1 MVSSSAFHIKKAANS
16 IFLGRALT
24 LVLLS
29 VPDSGSLLRKI
40 KRPRLR
46 TAFNTLLVGVQ
57 VDEADDEGKG
67 DSA

>member
-1 MVSSSAFHIKKAANS
+1 MVSSSAFNIKKAANS